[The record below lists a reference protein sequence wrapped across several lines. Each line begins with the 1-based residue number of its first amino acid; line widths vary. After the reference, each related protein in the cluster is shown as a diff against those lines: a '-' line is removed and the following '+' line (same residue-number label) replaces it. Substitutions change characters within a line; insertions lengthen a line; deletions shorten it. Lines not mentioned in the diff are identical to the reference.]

1 MSYLPIVRAVQ
12 DLLRRPQCTDFS
24 VLCMCAY
31 ADRRSLFIALSM
43 GHVPHDMNPTF
54 LLLACKRWLR
64 GRTGEPRTE
73 CPLAFVPASPAHFDD
88 KAAQQEKHKRAT
100 SRFFAGIARCCE
112 WWLRERKMGQ
122 SKGIIIINTSFLPV
136 IGLLLYRTVLY
147 SHLTKVSFPNL
158 SCRAERLD
166 SPGSG
171 AVISASQDEMKMM
184 REAVT
189 LILIAAQMVSDM
201 NVCDTA
207 GSHEMFLCTSTKKR
221 ICPFRRACRAS
232 PALPGCSC
240 PGATVGIWG
249 CMHEACRFFP
259 GIVARSSA

>member
-122 SKGIIIINTSFLPV
+122 SKGIIIINTSFLQ
-136 IGLLLYRTVLY
+136 
-147 SHLTKVSFPNL
+147 
-158 SCRAERLD
+158 
-166 SPGSG
+166 